1 MDEEFWKV
9 RRCMLEP
16 VSEIFEAAVLLSA
29 AADLHAAGQKDGAR
43 NALRAADIPG
53 ILDWCEELWGGRGG
67 LDAYRRSPVH
77 RFRDVPGLPAGE
89 VLDGP
94 NIPAGVQRAVLDR
107 DGWFCRF
114 CGIPVI
120 WQRAQKAMRDAYPET
135 VRWGA
140 RNVEKHTAFQAMDLD
155 FDHIVPRSRGGRNTP
170 DNLVVSCAPC
180 NCGRGNWMLEEVG
193 VMDPRSAPES
203 ARSIPPALS
212 KWDGLTRIL

>member
-16 VSEIFEAAVLLSA
+16 VSEIFEAAVLLGA
-29 AADLHAAGQKDGAR
+29 AADFHAAGLVDDAR
-43 NALRAADIPG
+43 KALRAADVPE
-53 ILDWCEELWGGRGG
+53 ILDWCEELWGGRGS

-77 RFRDVPGLPAGE
+77 RFRDVPGLPASE
-89 VLDGP
+89 VLDDP
-94 NIPAGVQRAVLDR
+94 NIPVGIQREVLDR
-107 DGWFCRF
+107 DGYFCRF

-120 WQRAQKAMRDAYPET
+120 WQKAQKAMRDAYPDT

-170 DNLVVSCAPC
+170 ENLVVSCAPC

-193 VMDPRSAPES
+193 VMDPRSAP
-203 ARSIPPALS
+203 ANPRSIPPALS
-212 KWDGLTRIL
+212 NWDGLTRVL